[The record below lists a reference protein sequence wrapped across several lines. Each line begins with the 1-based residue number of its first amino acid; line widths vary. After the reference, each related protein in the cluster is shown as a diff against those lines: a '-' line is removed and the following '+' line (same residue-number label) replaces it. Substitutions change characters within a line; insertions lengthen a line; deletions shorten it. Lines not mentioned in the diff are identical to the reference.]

1 MKRFV
6 GRERESERVV
16 LGCLLAIMANKY
28 IDVFREKKGLITTR
42 SSDEPPGKLIR
53 VAFIRI

>member
-28 IDVFREKKGLITTR
+28 IDVFREKKR
-42 SSDEPPGKLIR
+42 DSSLPEVVMSPLES
-53 VAFIRI
+53 

>member
-28 IDVFREKKGLITTR
+28 IDVFREKKGTHHY
-42 SSDEPPGKLIR
+42 PK
-53 VAFIRI
+53 